1 MATLRPEFGPGL
13 PDVLAPRL
21 RWPVRRA
28 RRFLIGLFVV
38 LVAVQGARVAIS
50 GGSGLTNDA
59 IVSEPVAFTLG
70 YRDALERVR
79 PQAGEALRLQSVAG
93 AKTVERFTVAAL
105 RLAPYTGDQA
115 GILPVL
121 AAREVGRLRAS
132 FPTGFR
138 YRGDGRARI
147 NESPGHQLLFQT
159 RIGGRLFYGKRFLL
173 LPEVE
178 PPAQQPREGVVITLL
193 SRYSKATPSV
203 DAVGVFGVAKGPLRS
218 FRFGTERP

>member
-13 PDVLAPRL
+13 PDLLAARL

-28 RRFLIGLFVV
+28 RRVIVALFAV
-38 LVAVQGARVAIS
+38 LVLVQGARVALS
-50 GGSGLTNDA
+50 GGAGLTNDA
-59 IVSEPVAFTLG
+59 IVSGPVAFSLG
-70 YRDALERVR
+70 YRDGLERVAPR
-79 PQAGEALRLQSVAG
+79 AGEALRLKTPDG
-93 AKTVERFTVAAL
+93 AKTDETFTVAPL
-105 RLAPYTGDQA
+105 QLAPYTGDQA

-121 AAREVGRLRAS
+121 AAREVGRLRAT
-132 FPTGFR
+132 FPTEFR

-147 NESPGHQLLFQT
+147 NELPGHQLLFQT
-159 RIGGRLFYGKRFLL
+159 RIGGRLYYGKRFFL

-178 PPAQQPREGVVITLL
+178 PPAQAREGVVITLL

-203 DAVGVFGVAKGPLRS
+203 DAVGVFGQTKGPLRS

>member
-13 PDVLAPRL
+13 PTLLAPRL
-21 RWPVRRA
+21 RWSVRRTQRVLLALFALLVVGQGTRIVLA
-28 RRFLIGLFVV
+28 RGSKLTHDLVV
-38 LVAVQGARVAIS
+38 
-50 GGSGLTNDA
+50 T
-59 IVSEPVAFTLG
+59 EPVAFTLG
-70 YRDALERVR
+70 YRDGLERV
-79 PQAGEALRLQSVAG
+79 PAHDGEVLRLRSAPG
-93 AKTVERFTVAAL
+93 AKTDETFTVAPL

-115 GILPVL
+115 GVLPVL
-121 AAREVGRLRAS
+121 AAREVAKLRAS

-147 NESPGHQLLFQT
+147 NLIPGHQLLFQT
-159 RIGGRLFYGKRFLL
+159 RRGGHLYYGKRYFL

-178 PPAQQPREGVVITLL
+178 PPAQAREGVVITLL

-203 DAVGVFGVAKGPLRS
+203 DAVGVFGLTKGPLRS